1 MTGTAFATSTPRQAA
16 FIVYINGIEVPAK
29 SVSLRYGVWQI
40 PEMQIDMVADPVI
53 SRLGAEDR
61 VQVAV
66 FFLDDTAVVPEVKPE
81 FRLFGEGEITGWG
94 YRNTSAG
101 RMISFTVVNQIAVFT
116 QLFTQFML
124 SVDNSLGPI
133 TGPAG
138 VQAFLQPSA
147 DLVYPLSLFTEGLI
161 PSTGEK
167 GAFISRPFDFLYNA
181 VRGVLSSKVPAER
194 RSIPA
199 ANFFARWARLNNFHN
214 RFAATPFFDE
224 VTDNANIF
232 PVLRALQNTSAIDV
246 LVRNLLPNIQNAGS
260 FWDMLQT
267 VFASMFMEIAMIPSM
282 PLVTVDL
289 ASGLVQ
295 PTDFAEHKLVQT
307 VRRFDGKT
315 VVDTNPNTVRD
326 EPLGAWVSA
335 VRTEGRKAK
344 PKRITNY
351 FAKPQML
358 FSVPPACNAI
368 FPSQIMT
375 LAYEENYATQPTRLY
390 FNDETLTK
398 LMRAPQSGLTDTINN
413 ALSAGYPF
421 EADLGAKLQNKFG
434 VFNGK
439 NFLLYPEEY
448 FKGPVM
454 DRRDVPPWLNWL
466 GQSQAG
472 YAVGQAVRG
481 LFTEKTSDGDVTPP
495 PTPAKSPVNQASVPP
510 APTGNA
516 MVTEGRVGTQA
527 PSGQRVFGARVEALR
542 GMANRAQAQ
551 TGIPAEFLLA
561 WVSHES
567 DGKLE
572 TTTRYNERG
581 YFQIMGPYVE
591 NGVAKTL
598 KDVEAGEVLKLTT
611 ADTGVDPEDTTAR
624 LSRDSEFSFQQGV
637 RLVQEYRKRV
647 NKIAA
652 QKGLNW
658 PEGDMWR
665 LTKLYHEAPGVIRP
679 FIDHATATLGYPP
692 STWAEMHKTIAA
704 GLSSFETRRL
714 ANATAVGGVVAGASG
729 QMVTAGDTKPVR
741 APAPAGAPAP
751 GEAASTR
758 LVGPTDPTPPEIP
771 PAAYAD
777 IQRNNLTVHQLYA
790 KYEYFRERYAKR
802 SGSAQLTWNP
812 YVVPG
817 FPTILFDSR
826 ATRVD
831 VVAYITTVQQMMSH
845 EGRRSTTLSFLYGRQ
860 LQEMFKEMA
869 HEFDALG
876 ETAAGSAP
884 AEPVRDVRKIVQ
896 SFEQAETFYQR
907 LFYGGQRLYNKDA
920 AFDFRKVVGYAP
932 ASDSDAP
939 EPIFIEGP
947 DEATQ
952 DNLVGAT
959 QKAEQLVKAR
969 EAAQAQVAQLQSQIA
984 TITQRIAEALNV
996 SYGEVSDVIYEY
1008 ADADVQ
1014 PLNEERLTLQK
1025 QLDTAR
1031 AQLATADQQLAAA
1044 LAMIQDSQNTSG
1056 TTAVRH
1062 NLDGAR
1068 ELVPLAASRALFEN
1082 RDAAMR
1088 FNWRPICTL
1097 DEYVIFYEGAGE
1109 NAVPAYGHPQSVGA
1123 RYFGRIRR
1131 LRAPSPDF
1139 TPPPSIADATSTLAT
1154 SQPTVE
1160 GLNPDNFPETR
1171 ESWDDALLAY
1181 KQNTLGVKAPR
1192 T

>member
-1 MTGTAFATSTPRQAA
+1 MTKTAFSASTPRQAA
-16 FIVYINGIEVPAK
+16 FIVYINGVEVPAK

-53 SRLGAEDR
+53 TRLGAEDR

-66 FFLDDTAVVPEVKPE
+66 FFLDDTDVVPEVKPE

-94 YRNTSAG
+94 YRNTSSG

-124 SVDNSLGPI
+124 SVDSSLGPI

-138 VQAFLQPSA
+138 VNASLQPSS

-167 GAFISRPFDFLYNA
+167 GAFISRPFDFLYNT
-181 VRGVLSSKVPAER
+181 VRGMMSSRIPAER

-199 ANFFARWARLNNFHN
+199 ANFFTRWARLNNFHN

-224 VTDNANIF
+224 ITDNANIF

-246 LVRNLLPNIQNAGS
+246 IVRNLLPNIQNAGS
-260 FWDMLQT
+260 FWDMMQV
-267 VFASMFMEIAMIPSM
+267 VFASMFMEVAMIPSM

-289 ASGLVQ
+289 ASSLVQ
-295 PTDFAEHKLVQT
+295 QTDFAEHKLVDS
-307 VRRFDGKT
+307 F
-315 VVDTNPNTVRD
+315 
-326 EPLGAWVSA
+326 GAWVSGL
-335 VRTEGRKAK
+335 RTDSRKTK
-344 PKRITNY
+344 PKRIPSY

-368 FPSQIMT
+368 FPSQIMS

-398 LMRAPQSGLTDTINN
+398 LMRAPQNGVTDTINN

-466 GQSQAG
+466 GQSQFAAG
-472 YAVGQAVRG
+472 NTTA
-481 LFTEKTSDGDVTPP
+481 KTADGDVTPP
-495 PTPAKSPVNQASVPP
+495 ASPAKSSANPASVPP
-510 APTGNA
+510 APAGNA
-516 MVTEGRVGTQA
+516 MVTEGRVGTVG
-527 PSGQRVFGARVEALR
+527 PNGQRVFGARVEGLR
-542 GMANRAQAQ
+542 SKANRAQAQ

-567 DGKLE
+567 GGKLE
-572 TTTRYNERG
+572 ATTRLNERG
-581 YFQIMGPYVE
+581 YFQIMGPHVSD
-591 NGVAKTL
+591 GVAKTL
-598 KDVEAGEVLKLTT
+598 KDTEASIIGLTL
-611 ADTGVDPEDTTAR
+611 ADTGTGPDDTTAR
-624 LSRDSEFSFQQGV
+624 LSRDSDFSFEQGV
-637 RLVQEYRKRV
+637 RLVQEYRRRV
-647 NKIAA
+647 NKIAT
-652 QKGLNW
+652 QKNVNW

-665 LTKLYHEAPGVIRP
+665 LTKLYHASPGLIRT
-679 FIDHATATLGYPP
+679 FIDRATASLGYPP
-692 STWAEMHKTIAA
+692 STWEEMYKTVAP
-704 GLSSFETRRL
+704 GLSSFEARML
-714 ANATAVGGVVAGASG
+714 QNATAVGGVVAGASG
-729 QMVTAGDTKPVR
+729 QMVTASDPRPVR
-741 APAPAGAPAP
+741 SPTPAGAPAP

-758 LVGPTDPTPPEIP
+758 LVGPTDPTAPSI
-771 PAAYAD
+771 PAATYED

-802 SGSAQLTWNP
+802 SGSAILTWNP

-817 FPTILFDSR
+817 FPTTLFDNR

-831 VVAYITTVQQMMSH
+831 IVAYVTTVQQVMSH

-876 ETAAGSAP
+876 ETSAGAAP

-896 SFEQAETFYQR
+896 SFDQAETFYQR

-920 AFDFRKVVGYAP
+920 AFDFRKVIGYAP
-932 ASDSDAP
+932 SSDSDTP

-952 DNLVGAT
+952 DSLVAAT
-959 QKAEQLVKAR
+959 QKAEELVKAR
-969 EAAQAQVAQLQSQIA
+969 EAAQAQVAQIQSQIS
-984 TITQRIAEALNV
+984 TITQRIADALEV
-996 SYGEVSDVIYEY
+996 SYGDVPNVVYEY
-1008 ADADVQ
+1008 ADADAQ
-1014 PLNEERLTLQK
+1014 ALNEERLTLQA
-1025 QLDTAR
+1025 QLDTAKT
-1031 AQLATADQQLAAA
+1031 QLSTVDQQLTSA
-1044 LAMIQDSQNTSG
+1044 LATIQDSQNTSG
-1056 TTAVRH
+1056 VTTVRH
-1062 NLDGAR
+1062 NLDGGR
-1068 ELVPLAASRALFEN
+1068 ELVPLAAARSLFES

-1097 DEYVIFYEGAGE
+1097 DEYIIFYEGAGE
-1109 NAVPAYGHPQSVGA
+1109 GSVPAFGHPQSVGA
-1123 RYFGRIRR
+1123 RYFDRIRR
-1131 LRAPSPDF
+1131 LRAPAEDF
-1139 TPPPSIADATSTLAT
+1139 TPPTSVTDAVGSLAA
-1154 SQPTVE
+1154 SQPVVD
-1160 GLNPDNFPETR
+1160 GLNPENFPDTR
-1171 ESWDDALLAY
+1171 EAWDEALIAY
-1181 KQNTLGVKAPR
+1181 KQNALGVKAPR

>member
-1 MTGTAFATSTPRQAA
+1 MTKTAFAASAPRQAT
-16 FIVYINGIEVPAK
+16 FIVYINGVEVPAK
-29 SVSLRYGVWQI
+29 SVSLRFGVWQI

-53 SRLGAEDR
+53 TRLGAEDR

-66 FFLDDTAVVPEVKPE
+66 FYLDDTDVVPEVAPE

-94 YRNTSAG
+94 YRNTSRG
-101 RMISFTVVNQIAVFT
+101 RMISFTVVNQIAVYT

-124 SVDNSLGPI
+124 SVDSSLGPL
-133 TGPAG
+133 TGPP
-138 VQAFLQPSA
+138 QASLQPSA

-167 GAFISRPFDFLYNA
+167 GAFISRPFDFLYNT
-181 VRGVLSSKVPAER
+181 VRGMMSSRIPAER

-199 ANFFARWARLNNFHN
+199 ANFFTRWARLNNFHN
-214 RFAATPFFDE
+214 RFVATPFFDE
-224 VTDNANIF
+224 IADNANIF

-260 FWDMLQT
+260 FWDMLQV

-282 PLVTVDL
+282 PLVSVDL

-295 PTDFAEHKLVQT
+295 QTDFAEHKLAVT
-307 VRRFDGKT
+307 AS
-315 VVDTNPNTVRD
+315 
-326 EPLGAWVSA
+326 GAWMSTLRVD
-335 VRTEGRKAK
+335 GRKAK
-344 PKRITNY
+344 PKRIPSY

-375 LAYEENYATQPTRLY
+375 MAYEENYATQPTRLY

-398 LMRAPQSGLTDTINN
+398 LMRAPQNGVTDTINN

-466 GQSQAG
+466 GQSQFAAG
-472 YAVGQAVRG
+472 NPTA
-481 LFTEKTSDGDVTPP
+481 KTVDGDVTPP
-495 PTPAKSPVNQASVPP
+495 STPARSPASQASVPP
-510 APTGNA
+510 AASSSA
-516 MVTEGRVGTQA
+516 MVTTGRVGTVS
-527 PSGQRVFGARVEALR
+527 PSGQRVFGARVETLR
-542 GMANRAQAQ
+542 GMANRAQAH

-561 WVSHES
+561 WISHES

-572 TTTRYNERG
+572 TTTRFNERG
-581 YFQIMGPYVE
+581 YFQIMGPHVE
-591 NGVAKTL
+591 DGVAKTL
-598 KDVEAGEVLKLTT
+598 KDVEAGSVLGLSTN
-611 ADTGVDPEDTTAR
+611 DTGVGPEDTTAR
-624 LSRDSEFSFQQGV
+624 LSRDADFSFQQGV
-637 RLVQEYRKRV
+637 RLAQAYRQRV
-647 NKIAA
+647 NKIAVQA
-652 QKGLNW
+652 GVAW
-658 PEGDMWR
+658 SEGDMWR
-665 LTKLYHEAPGVIRP
+665 LTKLYHAAPGVIRP
-679 FIDHATATLGYPP
+679 FIDRATASLGHLPA
-692 STWAEMHKTIAA
+692 SWEEMHKAIVA
-704 GLSSFETRRL
+704 GLSGFESKVL
-714 ANATAVGGVVAGASG
+714 QNATAVGGVVAGASG
-729 QMVTAGDTKPVR
+729 QMVTASDPRPTR
-741 APAPAGAPAP
+741 APAASTAPAT

-758 LVGPTDPTPPEIP
+758 STQPAPPTVPEIP

-817 FPTILFDSR
+817 FPTVLFDSR
-826 ATRVD
+826 ASRVD
-831 VVAYITTVQQMMSH
+831 IVAYVTTVQQTMSH
-845 EGRRSTTLSFLYGRQ
+845 EGQRSTTLSFLYGRQ

-876 ETAAGSAP
+876 ETVAGAAP

-907 LFYGGQRLYNKDA
+907 LFYGGQRLFNKDA
-920 AFDFRKVVGYAP
+920 AFDFRKAIGYAP
-932 ASDSDAP
+932 VSDSDAP
-939 EPIFIEGP
+939 EAIFIEGP

-952 DNLVGAT
+952 DNLVAAT
-959 QKAEQLVKAR
+959 QKAEELVKSR
-969 EAAQAQVAQLQSQIA
+969 EAAQAQVAQLQSQIS
-984 TITQRIAEALNV
+984 TITQRIADALEV
-996 SYGEVSDVIYEY
+996 SYGDVPNVIYEF
-1008 ADADVQ
+1008 ADADAQ
-1014 PLNEERLTLQK
+1014 ALNEERVALQ
-1025 QLDTAR
+1025 T
-1031 AQLATADQQLAAA
+1031 QLATAQTQLTAIDQQLAAA
-1044 LAMIQDSQNTSG
+1044 LAVIQDSQNTSG
-1056 TTAVRH
+1056 TTVVRH
-1062 NLDGAR
+1062 NLDGGR
-1068 ELVPLAASRALFEN
+1068 ELVPLVAARPLFEN

-1097 DEYVIFYEGAGE
+1097 DEYIIFYEGAGE
-1109 NAVPAYGHPQSVGA
+1109 GAVPAFNHPQSVGA
-1123 RYFGRIRR
+1123 RYFDRIRR
-1131 LRAPSPDF
+1131 LRPPAADF
-1139 TPPPSIADATSTLAT
+1139 TPPPSISDATNTLAT
-1154 SQPTVE
+1154 NQPVVS
-1160 GLNPDNFPETR
+1160 GLNPDNFPQTR
-1171 ESWDDALLAY
+1171 EAWDDALLAY

>member
-1 MTGTAFATSTPRQAA
+1 MLGRGGVGVTKTAFAASAPRQAA

-40 PEMQIDMVADPVI
+40 PEMQVDMVADPVI
-53 SRLGAEDR
+53 TRLGAEDR

-66 FFLDDTAVVPEVKPE
+66 FYLDDTDVVPEVKPE

-94 YRNTSAG
+94 YRNTSSG
-101 RMISFTVVNQIAVFT
+101 RMISFTVVNQMAVFT

-124 SVDNSLGPI
+124 SVDSSLGPI
-133 TGPAG
+133 TGPP
-138 VQAFLQPSA
+138 QAALQPSA
-147 DLVYPLSLFTEGLI
+147 DLIYPLSLFTEGLI

-181 VRGVLSSKVPAER
+181 VRGMMSSRIPVER

-199 ANFFARWARLNNFHN
+199 ANFFTRWARLNNFHN
-214 RFAATPFFDE
+214 RFVATPFFDE
-224 VTDNANIF
+224 ISDNANIF

-260 FWDMLQT
+260 FWDMLQA

-289 ASGLVQ
+289 SSGLVQ
-295 PTDFAEHKLVQT
+295 PTDFSEHRLVDSSGT
-307 VRRFDGKT
+307 
-315 VVDTNPNTVRD
+315 
-326 EPLGAWVSA
+326 WVSA
-335 VRTEGRKAK
+335 IRTDSRKTK
-344 PKRITNY
+344 PKRIPSY

-368 FPSQIMT
+368 FPSQIITM
-375 LAYEENYATQPTRLY
+375 AYEENYATQPTRLY

-398 LMRAPQSGLTDTINN
+398 LMRAPQNGVTDTINN

-439 NFLLYPEEY
+439 NFLLYAEEY

-466 GQSQAG
+466 GQSQFAAG
-472 YAVGQAVRG
+472 NPTA
-481 LFTEKTSDGDVTPP
+481 KTADGDVAPP
-495 PTPAKSPVNQASVPP
+495 PAPPKTPANQASVPP
-510 APTGNA
+510 VASAGA
-516 MVTEGRVGTQA
+516 MVTEGRVGVA
-527 PSGQRVFGARVEALR
+527 GPNGQRVFGARVETLR
-542 GMANRAQAQ
+542 GMANRAQTQ

-561 WVSHES
+561 WISHES

-572 TTTRYNERG
+572 TTTRLNERG
-581 YFQIMGPYVE
+581 YFQIMGPHVE
-591 NGVAKTL
+591 DGVAKTL
-598 KDVEAGEVLKLTT
+598 EDVEAGEVLRLTV
-611 ADTGVDPEDTTAR
+611 ADTGVGPNDTTAR
-624 LSRDSEFSFQQGV
+624 LSRDSDFSFQQGV
-637 RLVQEYRKRV
+637 RLAQIYRQRV

-652 QKGLNW
+652 QNSLTW

-665 LTKLYHEAPGVIRP
+665 LTKLYHAAPGVIRP
-679 FIDHATATLGYPP
+679 FITRAASSLGHPP
-692 STWAEMHKTIAA
+692 RSWEEMHKVIAA
-704 GLSSFETRRL
+704 GLTPFESNVL
-714 ANATAVGGVVAGASG
+714 QNATAVGGVVAGASG
-729 QMVTAGDTKPVR
+729 QMVTSGDPKPSR
-741 APAPAGAPAP
+741 APAASGAPAT
-751 GEAASTR
+751 GEAASSR
-758 LVGPTDPTPPEIP
+758 VAVPAAPTVPEIP
-771 PAAYAD
+771 PATYAD
-777 IQRNNLTVHQLYA
+777 IQRSNLTVHQLYA

-817 FPTILFDSR
+817 FPTVLFDSR
-826 ATRVD
+826 ASRVD
-831 VVAYITTVQQMMSH
+831 VVAYVTTVQQTMSH
-845 EGRRSTTLSFLYGRQ
+845 EGKRGTMLSFLYGRQ

-869 HEFDALG
+869 HEFDTLG

-896 SFEQAETFYQR
+896 SFAQAETFYQR
-907 LFYGGQRLYNKDA
+907 LFHGGQRLYNKDA

-932 ASDSDAP
+932 SSDSDAP

-952 DNLVGAT
+952 DTLVSAT
-959 QKAEQLVKAR
+959 KKAEDLVQAR
-969 EAAQAQVAQLQSQIA
+969 EAAQAQVAQLQSQVA
-984 TITQRIAEALNV
+984 TLTQRIADALEV
-996 SYGEVSDVIYEY
+996 SYGDVPSVVYEY
-1008 ADADVQ
+1008 ADADAQ
-1014 PLNEERLTLQK
+1014 ALNQDRVVLQT
-1025 QLDTAR
+1025 QLSA
-1031 AQLATADQQLAAA
+1031 AQSQLIAVDQQLAQS
-1044 LAMIQDSQNTSG
+1044 LAVIQDSQNTSG
-1056 TTAVRH
+1056 TTGVRH
-1062 NLDGAR
+1062 NLDGSR
-1068 ELVPLAASRALFEN
+1068 ELVPLVPARALFES

-1109 NAVPAYGHPQSVGA
+1109 SAVPAFGHPQSVGA
-1123 RYFGRIRR
+1123 RYFERIRR
-1131 LRAPSPDF
+1131 LRGPAADF
-1139 TPPPSIADATSTLAT
+1139 TPPSSIADATSTLST
-1154 SQPTVE
+1154 NQPVVN
-1160 GLNPDNFPETR
+1160 GLNADNFPQTR
-1171 ESWDDALLAY
+1171 ENWDEALLAY
-1181 KQNTLGVKAPR
+1181 KQNALGVKAPR